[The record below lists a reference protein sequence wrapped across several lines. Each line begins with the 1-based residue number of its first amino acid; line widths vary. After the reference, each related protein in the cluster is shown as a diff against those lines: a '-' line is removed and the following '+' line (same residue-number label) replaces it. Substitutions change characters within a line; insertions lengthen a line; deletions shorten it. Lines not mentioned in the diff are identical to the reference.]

1 MHDDICMMYMYKYV
15 GLSIL
20 NLETQSAYAAPA
32 RSGDFYFYESNK
44 KYLSIRTEDGVNWTK
59 KKGENCRL
67 QETFQMV
74 KVNNLEMIKGDLLW
88 S

>member
-1 MHDDICMMYMYKYV
+1 MMMYMYKYI

-44 KYLSIRTEDGVNWTK
+44 KYLSIRTEDGVNWNQNV
-59 KKGENCRL
+59 G
-67 QETFQMV
+67 
-74 KVNNLEMIKGDLLW
+74 KVT
-88 S
+88 SFS